1 VSILVNTDEDL
12 LRVLIEN
19 ALDGFIIH
27 DINGNI
33 IDANK
38 AAYERLGY
46 TKTEML
52 SMSVFDIEVSVDA
65 KTLTS
70 TIRPSIK
77 HKESAQVHGVHRCKN
92 GKEIP
97 IQVNITCFKKPDQ
110 TLFLALV
117 RDISASEVIKAHLSK
132 LAMTDELTQIAN
144 RRAFM
149 AGLKSEISFVE
160 RNEEQLSLLMIDLDH
175 FKLINDQYG
184 HIVGDVM
191 LQQFANT
198 ASKVLR
204 TEDLF
209 GRLGGEE
216 FAVLLRNTDLEL
228 AQILAERLRK
238 SISQMVVTVDGASIK
253 LTVSIGVSSFSPPSD
268 LDSLVKQA
276 DKALYKAKE
285 RGRNCVVLNHDST
298 TS

>member
-1 VSILVNTDEDL
+1 MSILVNTDENV
-12 LRVLIEN
+12 LRVMIEN
-19 ALDGFIIH
+19 APDGFIIH
-27 DINGNI
+27 DIEGNI

-52 SMSVFDIEVSVDA
+52 SMSVFDIEVNIDA

-70 TIRPSIK
+70 TVWPSIK
-77 HKESAQVHGVHRCKN
+77 HKESLQAHGVHRCKN
-92 GKEIP
+92 GKKIP
-97 IQVNITCFKKPDQ
+97 VQVNITCFKKPDQ

-117 RDISASEVIKAHLSK
+117 RDISASEEIKAHLSK

-144 RRAFM
+144 RRAFL
-149 AGLKSEISFVE
+149 AGLASEISFVE

-184 HIVGDVM
+184 HSVGDVV

-198 ASKVLR
+198 ANEVLR

-216 FAVLLRNTDLEL
+216 FAVLLRNTDIEL
-228 AQILAERLRK
+228 AKVLAERLRN
-238 SISQMVVTVDGASIK
+238 SISQMVITVDGASIK
-253 LTVSIGVSSFSPPSD
+253 VTVSIGVSSFTPPSD
-268 LDSLVKQA
+268 LDSLIKFA

-285 RGRNCVVLNHDST
+285 RGRNCVVSISGKLLN
-298 TS
+298 

>member
-12 LRVLIEN
+12 LRVMIEN
-19 ALDGFIIH
+19 APDGFFIH
-27 DINGNI
+27 DIKGKI

-38 AAYERLGY
+38 AAYESLGY

-52 SMSVFDIEVSVDA
+52 SMAVADIEVSLDHEMLIA
-65 KTLTS
+65 TTW
-70 TIRPSIK
+70 PSIK
-77 HKESAQVHGVHRCKN
+77 HKESVQVQGVHRCKN

-117 RDISASEVIKAHLSK
+117 RDISASEEIKAHLSK

-149 AGLKSEISFVE
+149 AGLASEISFVE
-160 RNEEQLSLLMIDLDH
+160 RNEEQLSFLMIDLDH

-184 HIVGDVM
+184 HSVGDEV
-191 LQQFANT
+191 LKQFANT
-198 ASKVLR
+198 ANKVLR

-228 AQILAERLRK
+228 AKILAERLRT
-238 SISQMVVTVDGASIK
+238 SISQMVVAVEGASVK
-253 LTVSIGVSSFSPPSD
+253 FTVSIGVSSFSPPSD
-268 LDSLVKQA
+268 LDSLIKYA

-285 RGRNCVVLNHDST
+285 RGRNCVVSVSGKSLN
-298 TS
+298 

>member
-12 LRVLIEN
+12 LRVMIEN
-19 ALDGFIIH
+19 APDGFFIH
-27 DINGNI
+27 DIEGKI

-38 AAYERLGY
+38 SAYERLGY
-46 TKTEML
+46 SKSEML
-52 SMSVFDIEVSVDA
+52 SMSVSDIEVSLDA
-65 KTLTS
+65 ITLTN
-70 TIRPSIK
+70 TIWPSVK
-77 HKESAQVHGVHRCKN
+77 HKESVQVHGVHRCKN
-92 GKEIP
+92 GDEIP

-117 RDISASEVIKAHLSK
+117 RDISASEQVKAHLSK
-132 LAMTDELTQIAN
+132 LAMTDELTQVAN

-149 AGLKSEISFVE
+149 AGLASEISFVE

-184 HIVGDVM
+184 HSVGDVV
-191 LQQFANT
+191 LQQFSHT
-198 ASKVLR
+198 AKQVLR

-228 AQILAERLRK
+228 ANVLAERLRA
-238 SISQMVVTVDGASIK
+238 SISQMAIAVDGASIR
-253 LTVSIGVSSFSPPSD
+253 LTISIGVSAFSPPSD
-268 LDSLVKQA
+268 IDSLINHA

-285 RGRNCVVLNHDST
+285 SGRNCVISASGKTLN
-298 TS
+298 